1 MLLLGK
7 TSYRAASGEGS
18 KKPVEI
24 ELGVIQIFG
33 IRPSKFDLAQAIN
46 NHPGFTIQDDEYP
59 IFKVTY
65 IKTQLG

>member
-7 TSYRAASGEGS
+7 TSYRATSEGGS

-24 ELGVIQIFG
+24 ELGVIRIFG
-33 IRPSKFDLAQAIN
+33 IRPTKFDLAQAID
-46 NHPGFTIQDDEYP
+46 NHPGFTIKADEYP

-65 IKTQLG
+65 IKQQLG